1 MPRPLS
7 TDIRFMSMAASRPR
21 CDRAGADCPWEKAMK
36 AVVIHAARDLRV
48 EEREPDAP
56 GRGQVEVAIEAGG
69 ICGSDLHYFNHG
81 GFGTVRIREPMILGH
96 EIAGTIKA
104 IGAGVSKLAVGDRV
118 AVSPSRPC
126 NICDYCQQ
134 GLQNHC
140 LNMRFYGSAMPM
152 PHIQGAFRQRLVAE
166 AWQCHGIDDGISINE
181 AAFAEP
187 FAVTLHAVARAGSL
201 LGKRVLVTG
210 CGPIGALT
218 IIAARVHGAREI
230 VATDV
235 MDAVLKK
242 AGQVG
247 ADRTINVADNAEQ
260 LAGYAANKGYFDVQF
275 EASGNERAIRSGLEV
290 LKPRG
295 VLVQLGLGGDVSI
308 PQNTV
313 VAKEI
318 EVRGTFRFHEEFGL
332 AVDLINRRAVD
343 MKPLLTGCYGLD
355 DVQTAF
361 ELAGDRSR
369 SMKVQL
375 SF

>member
-1 MPRPLS
+1 
-7 TDIRFMSMAASRPR
+7 
-21 CDRAGADCPWEKAMK
+21 MK
-36 AVVIHAARDLRV
+36 VVVIHAAHDLRI
-48 EEREPDAP
+48 EDRESETP
-56 GRGQVEVAIEAGG
+56 GPGQVEVAIEAGG

-96 EIAGTIKA
+96 EVAGTIKA
-104 IGAGVSKLAVGDRV
+104 IGRGVSKLGIGDRV

-126 NICDYCQQ
+126 NACEYCLR
-134 GLQNHC
+134 GLQNQC

-152 PHIQGAFRQRLVAE
+152 PHIQGAFRERLIAE
-166 AWQCHGIDDGISINE
+166 EWQCYKVRDGVSINE

-187 FAVTLHAVARAGSL
+187 FAVALHAVARAGSL

-218 IIAARVHGAREI
+218 IIAALAHGAQEI

-235 MDAVLKK
+235 IDPVLSNAK
-242 AGQVG
+242 QMG
-247 ADRTINVADNAEQ
+247 ANRIINVATHPEK
-260 LAGYAANKGYFDVQF
+260 LAAYAANKGYFDVHF

-290 LKPRG
+290 LRPRG
-295 VLVQLGLGGDVSI
+295 VLLQLGLGGDI
-308 PQNTV
+308 LFPQNTI

-332 AVDLINRRAVD
+332 AVDLINRRAIDV
-343 MKPLLTGCYGLD
+343 KPLLTGCYGLD
-355 DVQTAF
+355 EVQTAF
-361 ELAGDRSR
+361 ALAGDRSR
-369 SMKVQL
+369 SLKVQL

>member
-1 MPRPLS
+1 
-7 TDIRFMSMAASRPR
+7 
-21 CDRAGADCPWEKAMK
+21 MK

-48 EEREPDAP
+48 EEREPETA
-56 GRGQVEVAIEAGG
+56 GQGQVEVAIEAGG

-81 GFGTVRIREPMILGH
+81 GFGTVRVREPMILGH
-96 EIAGTIKA
+96 EIAGTIRA
-104 IGAGVSKLAVGDRV
+104 IGAGVSKFSVGDRV
-118 AVSPSRPC
+118 AISPSRPC
-126 NICDYCQQ
+126 NGCDYCLQ
-134 GLQNHC
+134 GLQNQC
-140 LNMRFYGSAMPM
+140 LSMRFYGSAMPM
-152 PHIQGAFRQRLVAE
+152 PHIQGAFRERLVAE
-166 AWQCHGIDDGISINE
+166 AWQCHEINDGISINE

-242 AGQVG
+242 AEQVG
-247 ADRTINVADNAEQ
+247 ADRTINVASNAEQ
-260 LAGYAANKGYFDVQF
+260 LACYAANKGYFDVHF

-332 AVDLINRRAVD
+332 AVNLINRRAVD
-343 MKPLLTGCYGLD
+343 FKPLLTGCFGLA
-355 DVQTAF
+355 DVQEAF

-369 SMKVQL
+369 AMKVQL